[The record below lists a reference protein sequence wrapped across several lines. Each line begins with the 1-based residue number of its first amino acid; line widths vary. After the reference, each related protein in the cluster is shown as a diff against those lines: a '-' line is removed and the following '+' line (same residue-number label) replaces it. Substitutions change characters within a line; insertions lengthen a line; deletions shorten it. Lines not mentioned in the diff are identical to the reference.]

1 MTDNTENTEA
11 VETVAFPTEW
21 DGLKE
26 FDERLHDLP
35 DMVQAEDFTPAQT
48 ALYAVTDGRLMARIV
63 QLRDL
68 GFFGDVDVKRKR
80 KNADDDII
88 LALAEYVEYADRWFE
103 SLAVDK
109 DAYREW
115 VKGRELGDLFAM
127 FATLVR
133 FYSERLG
140 KSNASKTRSV
150 SAE

>member
-1 MTDNTENTEA
+1 MPDNTENTEA
-11 VETVAFPTEW
+11 VETVFPTEW
-21 DGLKE
+21 DGLRE

-35 DMVQAEDFTPAQT
+35 DMVQAEDFTPTQT
-48 ALYAVTDGRLMARIV
+48 ALYAVTTGRLFARID

-68 GFFGDVDVKRKR
+68 GFFGDVDGKRKR

-115 VKGRELGDLFAM
+115 VKGRELADLFAM

>member
-1 MTDNTENTEA
+1 
-11 VETVAFPTEW
+11 
-21 DGLKE
+21 
-26 FDERLHDLP
+26 
-35 DMVQAEDFTPAQT
+35 
-48 ALYAVTDGRLMARIV
+48 LYAVTTGRLFARID

-68 GFFGDVDVKRKR
+68 GFFGDVDGKRKR

>member
-11 VETVAFPTEW
+11 VETVFPTEW

-26 FDERLHDLP
+26 FDERLHGLP

-48 ALYAVTDGRLMARIV
+48 ALYAVTTGRLFARIA

-68 GFFGDVDVKRKR
+68 GFFSDVDGKRKR

-109 DAYREW
+109 DAYCEW